1 MKVAIVKC
9 KLKNRDE
16 FEKKLTDIDMDF
28 GPMYWQHERVYV
40 PRNYKKRSSFPRLIL
55 RTEMK
60 AVDRPARY
68 ELILRRHIEG
78 SEVDIIDSTV
88 IKDYTEA
95 ANIILQLGFEEQK
108 EVSRRRQEIVLG
120 SGTCLYLDK
129 VDGMAGYY
137 AKIESQLNDKEDIK
151 EAREELIKTFEQL
164 GQPKD
169 SLVFDSYAE
178 IA

>member
-1 MKVAIVKC
+1 
-9 KLKNRDE
+9 
-16 FEKKLTDIDMDF
+16 
-28 GPMYWQHERVYV
+28 
-40 PRNYKKRSSFPRLIL
+40 
-55 RTEMK
+55 
-60 AVDRPARY
+60 
-68 ELILRRHIEG
+68 
-78 SEVDIIDSTV
+78 V

-137 AKIESQLNDKEDIK
+137 AKIESQLDDKEDIK